1 MFEEKMSETIEAGAP
16 SIKYNRGDIRMG
28 GAEGDQQS
36 KQIAAKIWEQMDP
49 QQKIQFQGFEQFYK
63 SGIWKKILQQV
74 QMDQQQEAGQGIASQ
89 MPREM
94 MEEKV
99 SMSER
104 VPVRFGGR
112 MRYSGGGNFEA
123 QVQQLMDQGLDRPL
137 AEFLAS
143 QGISTELKAQG
154 GRVPAKFGGDMNPR
168 PTPTGN
174 FLSFPGEIM
183 NVGGDQMFDEKSSL
197 KETIDTPKGIE
208 TIKEKETMKMA
219 GGGARGWKAQMLA
232 EDWAEERYGREFYD
246 LSHALQMELYGEA
259 LDFIDSGGE

>member
-28 GAEGDQQS
+28 GAEGNEQS
-36 KQIAAKIWEQMDP
+36 KQIAAQIWEQMEP
-49 QQKIQFQGFEQFYK
+49 QQKVQFQGFEQFYK
-63 SGIWKKILQQV
+63 SGIWKKILQQM

-89 MPREM
+89 MPRGM
-94 MEEKV
+94 MEEQV

-104 VPVRFGGR
+104 
-112 MRYSGGGNFEA
+112 M
-123 QVQQLMDQGLDRPL
+123 
-137 AEFLAS
+137 
-143 QGISTELKAQG
+143 
-154 GRVPAKFGGDMNPR
+154 PAKFGGDMNPR
-168 PTPTGN
+168 PAPLGN

-183 NVGGDQMFDEKSSL
+183 NTGGDQMFDEKSTL

-246 LSHALQMELYGEA
+246 LSQALQMELYGEA
-259 LDFIDSGGE
+259 LDFIDSGGD

>member
-89 MPREM
+89 MPRGM
-94 MEEKV
+94 MEEQV

-104 VPVRFGGR
+104 
-112 MRYSGGGNFEA
+112 M
-123 QVQQLMDQGLDRPL
+123 
-137 AEFLAS
+137 
-143 QGISTELKAQG
+143 
-154 GRVPAKFGGDMNPR
+154 PARFGGDMNPR
-168 PTPTGN
+168 PAPLGN

-183 NVGGDQMFDEKSSL
+183 NTGGDQMFDEKSTL

-219 GGGARGWKAQMLA
+219 GGGARGRKAQMVA
-232 EDWAEERYGREFYD
+232 EDIAQERYGKEFYD
-246 LSHALQMELYGEA
+246 LSQALQLEIYSEA

>member
-1 MFEEKMSETIEAGAP
+1 MGQGS
-16 SIKYNRGDIRMG
+16 GDK
-28 GAEGDQQS
+28 QS
-36 KQIAAKIWEQMDP
+36 MRVAAQIWERMDP
-49 QQKIQFQGFEQFYK
+49 DQKIQFENFEKFYQ
-63 SGIWKKILQQV
+63 SGIWKQILQQLR
-74 QMDQQQEAGQGIASQ
+74 MDQQQEGIASQ
-89 MPREM
+89 MPPGM
-94 MEEKV
+94 MEEQV
-99 SMSER
+99 SMTER
-104 VPVRFGGR
+104 
-112 MRYSGGGNFEA
+112 M
-123 QVQQLMDQGLDRPL
+123 
-137 AEFLAS
+137 
-143 QGISTELKAQG
+143 
-154 GRVPAKFGGDMNPR
+154 PAKLGGDMDPR
-168 PTPTGN
+168 PAPLGN

>member
-1 MFEEKMSETIEAGAP
+1 
-16 SIKYNRGDIRMG
+16 
-28 GAEGDQQS
+28 
-36 KQIAAKIWEQMDP
+36 
-49 QQKIQFQGFEQFYK
+49 
-63 SGIWKKILQQV
+63 
-74 QMDQQQEAGQGIASQ
+74 
-89 MPREM
+89 
-94 MEEKV
+94 
-99 SMSER
+99 
-104 VPVRFGGR
+104 
-112 MRYSGGGNFEA
+112 
-123 QVQQLMDQGLDRPL
+123 
-137 AEFLAS
+137 
-143 QGISTELKAQG
+143 
-154 GRVPAKFGGDMNPR
+154 MNPR

>member
-36 KQIAAKIWEQMDP
+36 KQIAAQIWEQMEP
-49 QQKIQFQGFEQFYK
+49 QQKVQFQGFEQFYK
-63 SGIWKKILQQV
+63 SGIWKKILQQMQV
-74 QMDQQQEAGQGIASQ
+74 DQQQEAGQGIASQ

-104 VPVRFGGR
+104 VPANMGRF
-112 MRYSGGGNFEA
+112 
-123 QVQQLMDQGLDRPL
+123 MD
-137 AEFLAS
+137 ES
-143 QGISTELKAQG
+143 VT
-154 GRVPAKFGGDMNPR
+154 M
-168 PTPTGN
+168 
-174 FLSFPGEIM
+174 
-183 NVGGDQMFDEKSSL
+183 DEKIKFAPEWS
-197 KETIDTPKGIE
+197 KDATTVPGGIE

-232 EDWAEERYGREFYD
+232 EDWAWDRYGREFYD
-246 LSHALQMELYGEA
+246 LSQALQMELYGEA
-259 LDFIDSGGE
+259 LDFIDSGGD

>member
-16 SIKYNRGDIRMG
+16 SIKYNRGDVRMG
-28 GAEGDQQS
+28 QGSGDKQS
-36 KQIAAKIWEQMDP
+36 MRVAAQIWERMDP
-49 QQKIQFQGFEQFYK
+49 DQKIQFENFEKFYQ
-63 SGIWKKILQQV
+63 SGIWKQILQQLR
-74 QMDQQQEAGQGIASQ
+74 MDQQQEGIASQ
-89 MPREM
+89 MPPGM
-94 MEEKV
+94 MEEQV
-99 SMSER
+99 SMTER
-104 VPVRFGGR
+104 
-112 MRYSGGGNFEA
+112 M
-123 QVQQLMDQGLDRPL
+123 
-137 AEFLAS
+137 
-143 QGISTELKAQG
+143 
-154 GRVPAKFGGDMNPR
+154 PAKFGGDIDPR
-168 PTPTGN
+168 PAPLGN

-183 NVGGDQMFDEKSSL
+183 NTGGDQMFDEKSTL